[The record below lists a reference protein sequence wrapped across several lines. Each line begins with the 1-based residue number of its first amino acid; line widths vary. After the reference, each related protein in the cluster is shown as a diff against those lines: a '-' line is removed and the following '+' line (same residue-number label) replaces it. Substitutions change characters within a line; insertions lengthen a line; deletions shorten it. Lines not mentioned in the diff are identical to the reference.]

1 MANFHLIS
9 ELLDKRKITQ
19 KDFCEQIQ
27 ISTTAFRQLV
37 ERNSTKTEI
46 IERIA
51 RELRVPVGYFF
62 GDNNSITMS
71 GQNTQVHNG
80 NGHQIM
86 LSAEQKE
93 IELLRQIITEKD
105 KQLEDKERFIR
116 VLLERNK

>member
-1 MANFHLIS
+1 MANFQLIRDI
-9 ELLDKRKITQ
+9 LNKRKIPINE
-19 KDFCEQIQ
+19 FCKKIEL
-27 ISTTAFRQLV
+27 SDTAFRQLV

-62 GDNNSITMS
+62 GDKNSITMS

>member
-1 MANFHLIS
+1 MANFQLIR
-9 ELLDKRKITQ
+9 EILNKRKIPINE
-19 KDFCEQIQ
+19 FCKKIEL
-27 ISTTAFRQLV
+27 SDTAFRQLV

-62 GDNNSITMS
+62 GDNNNITMS

>member
-51 RELRVPVGYFF
+51 CELGVPVGYFF
-62 GDNNSITMS
+62 GDNSSITMS

>member
-62 GDNNSITMS
+62 GDNNNITMS

>member
-27 ISTTAFRQLV
+27 ISTTAFRPLV

-62 GDNNSITMS
+62 GDNSSITMS

>member
-1 MANFHLIS
+1 MANFQLIRDI
-9 ELLDKRKITQ
+9 LNKRKIPINE
-19 KDFCEQIQ
+19 FCKKIEL
-27 ISTTAFRQLV
+27 SDTAFRQLV

-62 GDNNSITMS
+62 GDNSSITMS

>member
-1 MANFHLIS
+1 MANFQLIR
-9 ELLDKRKITQ
+9 EILNQRKIPINE
-19 KDFCEQIQ
+19 FCKKIEL
-27 ISTTAFRQLV
+27 SDTAFRQLV

-71 GQNTQVHNG
+71 WQNTQVHNG